1 MIGGY
6 FSMKNQFL
14 LIVAFFQISFTSFG
28 QTESPY
34 KTKFKVD
41 GPITLG
47 GVAASGLGLYF
58 ISNKNGLSPEEV
70 SGLSKTN
77 VNKFD
82 RFSAGNYDED
92 AKKLSDIPLY
102 SSFVM
107 PLALLLDKKVVGS
120 APQVFLLYGET
131 MAITGTLY
139 AMTAGT
145 VYRNRPLVYS
155 DKAPLDKRTTK
166 NATNSFFAGHTAA
179 TASATFFAAKVFN
192 DYNPDSPWR
201 PVVWGAAAAIPASV
215 GYLRLK
221 AGKHFLSDNLIGY
234 TIGSTVGILV
244 PHLHKKS
251 NTSGVSLVPTFDQV
265 EGNGFAITYSF
276 K

>member
-1 MIGGY
+1 
-6 FSMKNQFL
+6 MKNQVL
-14 LIVAFFQISFTSFG
+14 LLVAFFQISFTSLG

-34 KTKFKVD
+34 KTRFKVD

-47 GVAASGLGLYF
+47 GVAFSGLGLYL
-58 ISNKNGLSPEEV
+58 ISNKNGLSQEEV
-70 SGLSKTN
+70 SGLSKNN

-82 RFSAGNYDED
+82 RFAAGNYDEN
-92 AKKLSDIPLY
+92 ARKLSNIPFY
-102 SSFVM
+102 SSFAL
-107 PLALLLDKKVVGS
+107 PFTLLLNKNVRGA

-131 MAITGTLY
+131 LAITGTLY
-139 AMTAGT
+139 AMTVGT
-145 VYRNRPLVYS
+145 VYRKRPLVYGENT
-155 DKAPLDKRTTK
+155 PTDKRTTK
-166 NATNSFFAGHTAA
+166 NANNSFFAGHTAA

-192 DYNPDSPWR
+192 DFNPDSPWR
-201 PVVWGAAAAIPASV
+201 LVVWGAAAALPASV

-251 NTSGVSLVPTFDQV
+251 NTSGFSVVPTYDQV
-265 EGNGFAITYSF
+265 EGNGFAVTYSF